1 MSPFKTPIFL
11 GVALLLASTCAPA
24 HAYLYLGGDEV
35 LNTLGMNYY
44 EQQEQQNAPA
54 RQATQYREVAA
65 AKTVDRSGAN
75 AQLGPVQASL
85 PSQMQVLGYYVGNLQ
100 FKVGSMDDTLYLI
113 TPKGEYSALP
123 PGTQAQ
129 NVAVPF
135 NNAFV
140 QGIMNGQPVAS
151 QESQLRSNTQKNG
164 GSGRYV
170 SSSAVLTPTV
180 MSTRTMV
187 VNGQPMV
194 VGGPIISELRVPT
207 NAMPPQVQRTSYT
220 QARVIPGKKAAK
232 RFKARKTS
240 K

>member
-11 GVALLLASTCAPA
+11 GVALLLVSTCAPA
-24 HAYLYLGGDEV
+24 HAYLYMGGDEV

-44 EQQEQQNAPA
+44 EQQEQQAQT
-54 RQATQYREVAA
+54 RQTTQYREVSSAR
-65 AKTVDRSGAN
+65 TVDRAGAN
-75 AQLGPVQASL
+75 AQLGPIQAAL

-100 FKVGSMDDTLYLI
+100 FRVGSMNDALYLI

-123 PGTQAQ
+123 QGTQAQ

-151 QESQLRSNTQKNG
+151 QESQLRSTSQKNG

-170 SSSAVLTPTV
+170 SSNAVLTPTV